1 MRHPVPGKK
10 SSMEF
15 ITKVAAPEAA
25 RSDCL
30 AVGLFADGT
39 LTPAAKHIDAA
50 SKGAIKAAIKSGDVT
65 GKRGNTVLLRGLGG
79 VSAARVLLVG
89 LGAPGE
95 LSDSGFADAVR
106 SALKHAG
113 HGAKD
118 ITLAATEW
126 SVKGRDAAWQART
139 LVVAA
144 RETAFRTD
152 ELKSKKDD
160 AATVP
165 ATVGL
170 LLGARSA
177 AVEAALRQGVA
188 LANGM
193 ELTKRLG
200 NLPGNVC
207 TPTYLGDQA
216 KKLGKEFK
224 LDVEVFDR
232 KGIEKLGMGSFLSV
246 TNGSAQPPRLIVMKY
261 HGAAK
266 SAAPTVLVGKGITFD
281 TGGISLKPG
290 ASMDEMKFDMC
301 GAASVFGTLRAVAE
315 MKLKVNLVGVVA
327 ACENMPSGTASKPG
341 DIFTSMSGQTIEV
354 LNTDAEG
361 RLILC
366 DALTFAERFK
376 PAAVIDIA
384 TLTGACV
391 VALGDVNTGLFATD
405 DDLAADL
412 LKASKTAVDA
422 AWRMP
427 VEEAYQDQLK
437 SNFADM
443 ANIGAPGKAGA
454 VVAACF
460 LARFTKNY
468 KWAHLDIAGTAWK
481 SGAAKG
487 ATGRPV
493 PLLTHYL
500 MDKAG

>member
-1 MRHPVPGKK
+1 
-10 SSMEF
+10 MEF
-15 ITKVAAPEAA
+15 ITKVGSAEVVKT
-25 RSDCL
+25 DCV
-30 AVGLFADGT
+30 AVGVFSDGS
-39 LTPAAKHIDAA
+39 LTPAARRIDTS
-50 SKGAIKAAIKSGDVT
+50 SKGAIKAAVKSGDAT
-65 GKRGNTVLLRGLGG
+65 GKRGNSVLLRGVAG
-79 VSAARVLLVG
+79 VAAPRVLLVG

-95 LSDSGFADAVR
+95 LTDRAFTDAVK
-106 SALKHAG
+106 SAVRHAG
-113 HGAKD
+113 TGAKD
-118 ITLAATEW
+118 VTLAATEW
-126 SVKGRDAAWQART
+126 AVKGRDDAAWQARM
-139 LVVAA
+139 LAVAA

-152 ELKSKKDD
+152 ELKSKKDED
-160 AATVP
+160 PRVP
-165 ATVGL
+165 ASVAL
-170 LLGARSA
+170 LLGSRSA
-177 AVEAALRQGVA
+177 SVDAALKQGAA

-193 ELTKRLG
+193 ELAKRLG

-207 TPTYLGDQA
+207 TPSYLGEQA
-216 KKLGKEFK
+216 KKLGKECK

-261 HGAAK
+261 SGGAK
-266 SAAPTVLVGKGITFD
+266 HAAPTVLVGKGITFD
-281 TGGISLKPG
+281 SGGISLKPG
-290 ASMDEMKFDMC
+290 AAMDEMKFDMC

-315 MKLKVNLVGVVA
+315 MKLKINLVGVIA
-327 ACENMPSGTASKPG
+327 ACENLPSGTASKPG

-391 VALGDVNTGLFATD
+391 VALGEVNSGLFSTD
-405 DDLAADL
+405 DALAADL
-412 LKASKTAVDA
+412 LKAGRNAVDP

-427 VEEAYQDQLK
+427 VEEDYQDQLK

-443 ANIGAPGKAGA
+443 ANIGTPGKAGA

-468 KWAHLDIAGTAWK
+468 TWAHLDIAGTAWK
-481 SGAAKG
+481 GGAAKG

-500 MDKAG
+500 MDRAV